1 MNDFYHRPPM
11 MESNSPMPEA
21 EASPAL
27 PDGGVAPPSGP
38 ASGTEAAPDGSRI
51 AVTQAQDIDGWKPI
65 DLDLIQP
72 STAPAPPFPLDV
84 LPAHVRRL
92 ISNLAEQ
99 RDLQVDFVAGA
110 VLGSF
115 AIAIGN
121 RARLVGYDGEAEPP
135 ALFICL
141 VGPPSTGKSKA
152 LAIANKQLSRI
163 EAAMIEAYD
172 AAKKPEEYSLSALAS
187 VLRETVTK
195 RLKIEGRV
203 HAAGEPEEDIGAPPG
218 LLLTEVTVAGLLAEL
233 EGSEDGRGI
242 LHHELTSAL
251 ALSGSR
257 DANKSRALLL
267 QGFDGEPYRKRTAT
281 GGRIVIPALHLNI
294 LGATQPDRVKLLVG
308 TARDGLVPRFLWV
321 VPDTTPKATMA
332 LGAGDMQAFEEAA
345 LRLIKIE
352 PVQDEGGYARRIA
365 LLEEARPV
373 IEAAS
378 ARWIDEMRKAEGL
391 MQDVHGR
398 ARQQALRLATVL
410 AQAEH
415 ALAGSEGAITTL
427 GAADVRRGIELVDRY
442 FVTMAERAI
451 GYAGAPVASD
461 ATRLARHLRRLGKPV
476 VGVRDDLERGAGS
489 PVRIPAAIARA
500 LEELRQRGFVRD
512 VPRSSSVGRPKLLI
526 EVHPDLIAG

>member
-1 MNDFYHRPPM
+1 MNDLYHRPSM
-11 MESNSPMPEA
+11 TESNNPMPGA

-27 PDGGVAPPSGP
+27 APDDVAPVSGST
-38 ASGTEAAPDGSRI
+38 SGTEGAPDGSRI
-51 AVTQAQDIDGWKPI
+51 AGMQVQGIDGWKPI
-65 DLDLIQP
+65 DLDFIQP
-72 STAPAPPFPLDV
+72 GTAPAPPFPLNV
-84 LPAHVRRL
+84 LPTHIRRL
-92 ISNLAEQ
+92 ISDLAQQ
-99 RDLQVDFVAGA
+99 RDLQIDFVAGA

-121 RARLVGYDGEAEPP
+121 RARLLGYDGEAEPP

-163 EAAMIEAYD
+163 ESAMIEAYD

-203 HAAGEPEEDIGAPPG
+203 HAAGEPEEDIGPPPG

-242 LHHELTSAL
+242 LHHELTNAL

-294 LGATQPDRVKLLVG
+294 LGATQPDRIKLLVG

-321 VPDTTPKATMA
+321 APDTIPKATLA
-332 LGAGDMQAFEEAA
+332 IGAGDMQALEDAA

-352 PVQDEGGYARRIA
+352 PAQDEEGYAHRISLQQA
-365 LLEEARPV
+365 ARPV

-378 ARWIDEMRKAEGL
+378 ARWIGEMQKVEGL
-391 MQDVHGR
+391 MQDVYGR

-415 ALAGSEGAITTL
+415 ALSGGEGAIATL
-427 GAADVRRGIELVDRY
+427 GADDVRRGIELVDSY
-442 FVTMAERAI
+442 FLSMAERAI
-451 GYAGAPVASD
+451 GYAGAPATSD
-461 ATRLARHLRRLGKPV
+461 AARLALHLRRLGKPV
-476 VGVRDDLERGAGS
+476 VSVRDDIERGAGS
-489 PVRIPAAIARA
+489 PVRVPVAVARA

-512 VPRSSSVGRPKLLI
+512 VPRSGSVGRPRLLI
-526 EVHPDLIAG
+526 EVHPDLVAG